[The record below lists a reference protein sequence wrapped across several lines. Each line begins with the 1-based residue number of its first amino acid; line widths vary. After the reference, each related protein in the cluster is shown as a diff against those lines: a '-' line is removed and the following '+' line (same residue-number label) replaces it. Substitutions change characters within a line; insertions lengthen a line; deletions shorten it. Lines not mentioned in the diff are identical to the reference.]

1 METGACDSVSSKE
14 LQLYVIA
21 ATLISVLLVARWLLS
36 RQGKSLGVGLQL
48 AYLGSFWMSHWVGA
62 AANALPW
69 YCGSAQQNTAL
80 GARESLVGLVAF
92 AAASLSLSF
101 LLRKRLAG
109 NGLRIAQH
117 DSVPRIVFY
126 TGAACYVLST
136 PLGRVPSLGAVVSG
150 GQNLALGGICLLIFQ
165 AWTANNKIAASRW
178 LVVAACIPVLT
189 VVSRGFIGYGIAALM
204 AILCFVVYNSPR
216 QQLRRFVLLSPV
228 ILYAGLSVYVTY
240 MRDRDKVRESVWGSS
255 AVSARL
261 DQVVSTFSEF
271 ELFSPYE
278 SKHLDSIDLRLNQN
292 ALVGAAVVYAG
303 QSTQRAN
310 GETIIN
316 AFLAMIPRIVWPNK
330 PVVGGSGDLVTRYTG
345 ITFADG
351 TSVGIGQVLEFYINF
366 GTASVAVG
374 FALFAAILAVLDL
387 RARTAL
393 DQADSVG
400 FAGFYV
406 LGMAFQQLGGSLMEV
421 AASAAASLVIITAL
435 RSTLRGQAKRRAARA
450 LPALAS

>member
-1 METGACDSVSSKE
+1 METGACDSVSSTE

-36 RQGKSLGVGLQL
+36 RQGRSLGVGLQL
-48 AYLGSFWMSHWVGA
+48 AYLGSFWVNHWVGA

-80 GARESLVGLVAF
+80 GARESLVGLAAF
-92 AAASLSLSF
+92 AATSLLLSF
-101 LLRKRLAG
+101 LLRKQRTG
-109 NGLRIAQH
+109 NESSIGRH
-117 DSVPRIVFY
+117 DTLPRTIFY
-126 TGAACYVLST
+126 AGAACYVLLT
-136 PLGRVPSLGAVVSG
+136 PLGGIASLTAVVSV
-150 GQNLALGGICLLIFQ
+150 GQNFALAGICLLIFQ
-165 AWTANNKIAASRW
+165 AWTAKNKVAASRW
-178 LVVAACIPVLT
+178 FMVAACIPVLT
-189 VVSRGFIGYGIAALM
+189 VVSSGFIGYGIAALM

-216 QQLRRFVLLSPV
+216 QQLRRLVLLSPV

-240 MRDRDKVRESVWGSS
+240 MRDRNKVRESVWGGS
-255 AVSARL
+255 AISARF
-261 DQVVSTFSEF
+261 DQIVSTFSEF

-278 SKHLDSIDLRLNQN
+278 SKHLDHIDERLNQN
-292 ALVGAAVVYAG
+292 HLVGAAVVYTG
-303 QSTQRAN
+303 HSTQRAN

-330 PVVGGSGDLVTRYTG
+330 PAVGGSGDLVTRYTG
-345 ITFADG
+345 ITFTDG

-366 GTASVAVG
+366 GTASVAAG
-374 FALFAAILAVLDL
+374 FAFFAAILALVDL

-421 AASAAASLVIITAL
+421 AASAAASLFIITAL
-435 RSTLRGQAKRRAARA
+435 RWFLRAQAKRRAAGA